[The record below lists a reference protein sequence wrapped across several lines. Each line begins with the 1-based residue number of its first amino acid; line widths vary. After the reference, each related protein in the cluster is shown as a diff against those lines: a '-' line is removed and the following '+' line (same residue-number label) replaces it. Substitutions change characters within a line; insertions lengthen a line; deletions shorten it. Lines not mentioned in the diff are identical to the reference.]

1 MADFDLLL
9 SDGLIVYPGRGS
21 APGSVGVRDGTIAAI
36 LAPGESAKARRT
48 IKCEGRWIMPGVI
61 DAHAHFGFG
70 VPDQDF
76 VTESRFAAMGGTTT
90 VLSFWRT
97 KDFLAKF
104 PDELARSKTQSFV
117 DYGYHFGITEHA
129 HVGMLE
135 ESVKRFGISSYKLY
149 LMYKGSFGLSKG
161 FTEID
166 DGLLFAAMEQVA
178 RLPGTVLSVHCE
190 NTEVIPYL
198 RDKVMRAGL
207 EGLPAWDAQSPDFLE
222 AENVHRACYFGRI
235 TGCPINIVHL
245 SSKEALDE
253 VRRHLVVP
261 GRPAIHVE
269 TCPHYL
275 HFTRDAA
282 CGELAKVNPPVRVQK
297 DQDAMWQGIL
307 DGIVDTIGSDHV
319 ARKRETK
326 MGGIWKATAGFP
338 GTGMILPVLLHEGH
352 KRRGIG
358 PEVLAAVAS
367 RNVARL
373 YHLHRKGDIVAG
385 YDADF
390 AIVDPTLTRKVDPA
404 VLESHSD
411 YSPYEG
417 EALTGWPVA
426 TVLRGKVIMEDGKLS
441 GEAGQGQYQERRPN
455 A

>member
-1 MADFDLLL
+1 MNDFDLLL
-9 SDGLIVYPGRGS
+9 ADGLIVYPGRGCER
-21 APGSVGVRDGTIAAI
+21 GSVGVRDGRIAAI
-36 LAPGESAKARRT
+36 LAPDETARAKRV

-61 DAHAHFGFG
+61 DAHVHFGFG

-76 VTESRFAAMGGTTT
+76 VTESRFAALGGTTT
-90 VLSFWRT
+90 VLSFYRS
-97 KDFLAKF
+97 KDMLQKF
-104 PDELARSKTQSFV
+104 PDELARSEKQSFV
-117 DYGYHFGITEHA
+117 DYGYHFGLTEHA
-129 HVGMLE
+129 HVGMLAE
-135 ESVKRFGISSYKLY
+135 GLKRHGVSSYKLY

-178 RLPGTVLSVHCE
+178 KLPGAVLSVHCE
-190 NTEVIPYL
+190 NTEVIPHL
-198 RDKVMRAGL
+198 REKVMHAGL

-222 AENVHRACYFGRI
+222 AENVHRACYFGGI

-245 SSKEALDE
+245 SSAEALNE

-275 HFTRDAA
+275 HFTRESA
-282 CGELAKVNPPVRVQK
+282 CGELAKVNPPVRVKK

-307 DGIVDTIGSDHV
+307 DGVVDTIGSDHV

-326 MGGIWKATAGFP
+326 AGGIWKATAGFP
-338 GTGMILPVLLHEGH
+338 GTGMILPVLLHQGH
-352 KRRGIG
+352 KLRGIG
-358 PEVLAAVAS
+358 PEVLAAVSS

-373 YHLHRKGDIVAG
+373 YNLKGKGDIVVG

-390 AIVDPTLTRKVDPA
+390 AIVDPSLTRVVDPKA
-404 VLESHSD
+404 MESYSD

-417 EALTGWPVA
+417 ESLTGWPVA
-426 TVLRGKVIMEDGKLS
+426 TVLRGKVIMEDGRLA
-441 GEAGQGQYQERRPN
+441 GEAGQGKYQPRHPQS
-455 A
+455 